1 MDAGVYLARGA
12 SRNALLGGPATS
24 ANLSIP
30 RCQLLLTTVSR
41 IAATSTIHVVSVASL
56 TYCANIYLAVPYMR
70 NLSLAGLHSVL

>member
-1 MDAGVYLARGA
+1 VDAGVYLARGA

-30 RCQLLLTTVSR
+30 RCQLLTTVSR